1 MSKALAYG
9 EPVTDTEAPVRD
21 EPVSHGYS
29 SSGDAA
35 GVRQLVAACHC
46 LFCTSAPL
54 PCTAQVLPVNDT
66 SVYRMWWDSYPY
78 STLSVFALHPLYLR
92 LQGLRLELPADIL
105 SDIAQLRE
113 RLDGPQVR
121 AAISRAQAG

>member
-1 MSKALAYG
+1 
-9 EPVTDTEAPVRD
+9 
-21 EPVSHGYS
+21 
-29 SSGDAA
+29 
-35 GVRQLVAACHC
+35 
-46 LFCTSAPL
+46 
-54 PCTAQVLPVNDT
+54 VLPVNDT